1 VYPDGEVSQALDRLQ
16 PGDKLALKGPFGK
29 FVYRPG
35 KYKTIGAA
43 PCGER
48 APRCGA
54 AVCSRPLGSLAV
66 RAASEPAAVHG
77 KLQSDAGS

>member
-43 PCGER
+43 PCNEQV
-48 APRCGA
+48 P
-54 AVCSRPLGSLAV
+54 
-66 RAASEPAAVHG
+66 
-77 KLQSDAGS
+77 

>member
-1 VYPDGEVSQALDRLQ
+1 MRTCQIQCSGGGLTAGRQVYPNGEVSQALDGLQ

-48 APRCGA
+48 VP
-54 AVCSRPLGSLAV
+54 
-66 RAASEPAAVHG
+66 
-77 KLQSDAGS
+77 